1 MIYGQGVPVAV
12 LIGSDGLV
20 VATVTLPRPTRRDAN
35 DFEELY
41 LNLGPDTTNQDVTL
55 YQGVRWHGKY
65 VWTSHADNQADMA
78 TVRRVE
84 NWRGNEL
91 RVSLQPHASDLPTL
105 RVLCEVQGL
114 PMKLMEGRMLAEEI
128 VIEFWE
134 MGLRPNKPN
143 PAWDRV
149 HRAMGRGA
157 IV

>member
-78 TVRRVE
+78 TVRRGGKWGGGGGGGAETVPTQLRLRQAVVE
-84 NWRGNEL
+84 K
-91 RVSLQPHASDLPTL
+91 A
-105 RVLCEVQGL
+105 
-114 PMKLMEGRMLAEEI
+114 A
-128 VIEFWE
+128 
-134 MGLRPNKPN
+134 GLR
-143 PAWDRV
+143 
-149 HRAMGRGA
+149 
-157 IV
+157 